1 MKQKFDIIISS
12 CVPLPLENV
21 DTDQIIPARFLK
33 ATTREE
39 RFFGD
44 NLFRDWRYKADG
56 TPNKDFVLNNPEY
69 SGCILVAGKN
79 FGSGSSREHAAW
91 AIAGYGFRVVISSFF
106 ADIHKNNE
114 LNNFVLPVQVSEAF
128 LKELFLSIQNNPA
141 TQVKVDL
148 PNQTVTNLSTGHSET
163 FEINAYKK
171 HCLINGL
178 DDIDFLVEN
187 QSKTINWEIQNNS
200 EDAISDIGY
209 RIRRGEPFVEIMDST
224 LRDGEQTSGVS
235 FLPHEKLMIAR
246 MLLNDLNVDRIEI
259 ASARVSEG
267 EKEAV
272 QMICRYA
279 EKIDK
284 LDSVEVLGFVDGGK
298 SADWIKE
305 SGCKTMNLLAK
316 GSLKHC
322 LQQLNKTPEEHISDI
337 KKEVRYARSLGLTV
351 NLYLEDWSNGMK
363 DSPEYVYM
371 LMDALC
377 DYGIRRFMLPDT
389 LGIMNPL
396 QCIEY
401 FRKMIK
407 RYSDIHFDFHAHND
421 YDLAV
426 SNSLAAVLS
435 GVKGLHVTVNGLGER
450 CGNAPLSS
458 VQVILKDQFHAKT
471 NIKENK
477 LNDISRLVE
486 SYSGIAVAPNQPII
500 GDNVF
505 TQVAGV
511 HADGDNKDNLYQND
525 LVPERFGR
533 RREYALGKNSGKA
546 NIAKNL
552 EELGLELTPEQTRRV
567 TQRITELGDKK
578 EIVTQEDL
586 PFIVSDVLK
595 HDAPEDKVKLVSY
608 VVSTAYGLKPG
619 ANVKVEIN
627 GQQYEASAT
636 GDGQYDAFVKALRF
650 IYRKY
655 LDRTFPILSNYA
667 VTIPPGGRTDALVQ
681 TVITWNDNGKLLRTR
696 GLDADQT
703 EAAIKAT
710 FKMLN
715 IIENEQK
722 DRL

>member
-1 MKQKFDIIISS
+1 M
-12 CVPLPLENV
+12 
-21 DTDQIIPARFLK
+21 
-33 ATTREE
+33 
-39 RFFGD
+39 
-44 NLFRDWRYKADG
+44 G
-56 TPNKDFVLNNPEY
+56 TAEQVNKY
-69 SGCILVAGKN
+69 
-79 FGSGSSREHAAW
+79 R
-91 AIAGYGFRVVISSFF
+91 R
-106 ADIHKNNE
+106 
-114 LNNFVLPVQVSEAF
+114 
-128 LKELFLSIQNNPA
+128 IQ
-141 TQVKVDL
+141 
-148 PNQTVTNLSTGHSET
+148 
-163 FEINAYKK
+163 
-171 HCLINGL
+171 
-178 DDIDFLVEN
+178 
-187 QSKTINWEIQNNS
+187 
-200 EDAISDIGY
+200 
-209 RIRRGEPFVEIMDST
+209 PFVEIMDST

-235 FLPHEKLMIAR
+235 FLPHEKLIIAR
-246 MLLNDLNVDRIEI
+246 MLLGELNVDRIEV

-267 EKEAV
+267 EREAV
-272 QMICRYA
+272 GMICRYA
-279 EKIDK
+279 AKNDC
-284 LDSVEVLGFVDGGK
+284 LDRVEVLGFVDGGK
-298 SADWIKE
+298 SIDWVADC
-305 SGCKTMNLLAK
+305 GCRTVNLLAK

-322 LQQLNKTPEEHISDI
+322 TQQLKKSPEQHIEDI
-337 KKEVRYARSLGLTV
+337 RQEVRYARSRAITV
-351 NLYLEDWSNGMK
+351 NLYLEDWSNGMLE
-363 DSPEYVYM
+363 SPFYVYQ

-377 DYGIRRFMLPDT
+377 DSGIRRFMLPDT

-407 RYSDIHFDFHAHND
+407 RYPDTHFDFHAHND

-435 GVKGLHVTVNGLGER
+435 GAKGLHVTVNGLGER

-458 VQVILKDQFHAKT
+458 VQVILKDQFNART
-471 NIKENK
+471 NIREDK
-477 LNDISRLVE
+477 LCDASRLVE

-511 HADGDNKDNLYQND
+511 HADGDNKGGLYHNA

-546 NIAKNL
+546 NIARNL

-578 EIVTQEDL
+578 ERVTQEDL

-595 HDAPEDKVKLVSY
+595 HDAPEDRVKLVSY

-619 ANVKVEIN
+619 ANIKVEIK

-636 GDGQYDAFVKALRF
+636 GDGQYDAFVKSLRY
-650 IYRKY
+650 IYKKY
-655 LDRTFPILSNYA
+655 LDRTFPLLANYA

-681 TVITWNDNGKLLRTR
+681 TVITWNDQGRMLRTR

-715 IIENEQK
+715 IIENEHQNQI
-722 DRL
+722 